1 MCGGG
6 ASRAPSQPLTPLY
19 AVPSLVGSG
28 VDRAAGTTVPRR
40 QLFFQPLRDGAR
52 AFLALVP
59 GEDGFS
65 CQEVRTR

>member
-28 VDRAAGTTVPRR
+28 VDRAAGTAVPRR
-40 QLFFQPLRDGAR
+40 QLFFQPPRGGAQGLSGPCAR
-52 AFLALVP
+52 RGWLFLP
-59 GEDGFS
+59 GGED
-65 CQEVRTR
+65 